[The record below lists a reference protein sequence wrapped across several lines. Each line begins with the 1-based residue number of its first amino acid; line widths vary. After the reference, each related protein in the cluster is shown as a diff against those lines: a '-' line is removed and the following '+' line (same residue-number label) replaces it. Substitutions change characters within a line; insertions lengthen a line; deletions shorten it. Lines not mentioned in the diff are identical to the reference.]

1 MIETS
6 VINISCLIFNQN
18 FIFILV
24 SSAEIT
30 EEGYKGLQCCLLH
43 KRHLLQ
49 KKLSTVTSTYA
60 LVDTSSSFTL
70 PLDEGNEEGEEEEES
85 EHDSS
90 SDEE

>member
-1 MIETS
+1 M
-6 VINISCLIFNQN
+6 INISCLIFNQN
-18 FIFILV
+18 FLFIVV

-30 EEGYKGLQCCLLH
+30 EEGYRGLQCCLLH

-60 LVDTSSSFTL
+60 LLDASSSFTL
-70 PLDEGNEEGEEEEES
+70 PLDEGKEEGEEKEEEES
-85 EHDSS
+85 EEDDTS

>member
-1 MIETS
+1 MIDTS

-18 FIFILV
+18 FLFILV
-24 SSAEIT
+24 SSVEIN
-30 EEGYKGLQCCLLH
+30 EEGYRGLQCSHLH

-60 LVDTSSSFTL
+60 LVDSSSSFTL
-70 PLDEGNEEGEEEEES
+70 SLDEGNEEGEEESEED
-85 EHDSS
+85 DSS